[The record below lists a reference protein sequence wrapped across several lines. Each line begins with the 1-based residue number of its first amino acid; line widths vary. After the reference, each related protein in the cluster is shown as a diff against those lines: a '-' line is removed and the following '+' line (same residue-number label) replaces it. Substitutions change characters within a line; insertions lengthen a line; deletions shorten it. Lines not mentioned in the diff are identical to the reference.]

1 MLFLRDLGSDQ
12 CDIFLVNSYIDCCSF
27 ELKIFDNNADRDI
40 VVLFSFLL

>member
-12 CDIFLVNSYIDCCSF
+12 SDIFLVNSYIDCCSF
-27 ELKIFDNNADRDI
+27 ELEIFNNDADI